1 MAFGR
6 LITVFRS
13 QPLLLSLSFDSGP
26 EPLGALTNLLQYCF
40 KISQFFRAR
49 IGKDPFNLGSV
60 FAKNRCDQFFAF
72 CCERYDADAAVFRT
86 LDPAYQ
92 ASIQEAVDGHADR
105 AGRKV
110 HLWADRIHRQRSF
123 VQEGLKYAEVGIID
137 SRLLESGIEIFR
149 GRLEVL
155 PQYQPTV
162 NRVSR
167 VLVHDETILTLCVTN
182 VHKNA
187 SISIDFASIDT
198 VRERHKDIAAMVA
211 FLFSDDAAYI
221 NGQTILVDGGA
232 SLT

>member
-49 IGKDPFNLGSV
+49 IGKDPFNLGGV
-60 FAKNRCDQFFAF
+60 FAKNRRDQFFAF

-92 ASIQEAVDGHADR
+92 ASIQQAVNGHADR

-110 HLWADRIHRQRSF
+110 YLWADRIHRQRPF
-123 VQEGLKYAEVGIID
+123 VQEGLQYAEVGIVD
-137 SRLLESGIEIFR
+137 SRLLKSRIEIFR
-149 GRLEVL
+149 RRLEGL
-155 PQYQPTV
+155 
-162 NRVSR
+162 S
-167 VLVHDETILTLCVTN
+167 
-182 VHKNA
+182 
-187 SISIDFASIDT
+187 
-198 VRERHKDIAAMVA
+198 
-211 FLFSDDAAYI
+211 
-221 NGQTILVDGGA
+221 
-232 SLT
+232 